1 MKLLIKNGHVVNP
14 ENDLNAVQDVL
25 IENDRIIKVA
35 DSVRDDAD
43 TVLDAKGMYVMPGFI
58 DLHVHLRDPGLTY
71 KETL

>member
-43 TVLDAKGMYVMPGFI
+43 TVLDAKGMYEIGRASCRERV
-58 DLHVHLRDPGLTY
+58 
-71 KETL
+71 

>member
-43 TVLDAKGMYVMPGFI
+43 TVLDAKGMYVMAGYI
-58 DLHVHLRDPGLTY
+58 
-71 KETL
+71 E

>member
-35 DSVRDDAD
+35 D
-43 TVLDAKGMYVMPGFI
+43 
-58 DLHVHLRDPGLTY
+58 
-71 KETL
+71 